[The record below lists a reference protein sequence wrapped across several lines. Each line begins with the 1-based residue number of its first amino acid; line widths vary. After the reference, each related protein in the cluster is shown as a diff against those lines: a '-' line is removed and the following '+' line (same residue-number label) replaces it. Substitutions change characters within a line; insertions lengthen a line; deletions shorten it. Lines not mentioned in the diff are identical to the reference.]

1 MSEFARVLYELRIIG
16 HGLQLQ
22 HKQHIKA
29 DNNVDEECEW
39 GIENSLCDP
48 QDKSGLN
55 SIKCY
60 KLNFHIQS
68 QCFIVSILEVQGAVC
83 PGRGGAGLGG
93 SLPAAERTSHFSV
106 SKGANL
112 CVNKH
117 AAC

>member
-60 KLNFHIQS
+60 KLNVSIQS
-68 QCFIVSILEVQGAVC
+68 HSFIVSRYINCSRVQCSVSRA
-83 PGRGGAGLGG
+83 GRGAAGWESPSRGENFTLL
-93 SLPAAERTSHFSV
+93 SVERS
-106 SKGANL
+106 
-112 CVNKH
+112 
-117 AAC
+117 

>member
-60 KLNFHIQS
+60 KVNVTIQS
-68 QCFIVSILEVQGAVC
+68 NSFIVSTLSAAGCNAVC
-83 PGRGGAGLGG
+83 PGRGGAGWETPSRGENFTLL
-93 SLPAAERTSHFSV
+93 SVERS
-106 SKGANL
+106 
-112 CVNKH
+112 
-117 AAC
+117 

>member
-55 SIKCY
+55 SIKCLQVKY
-60 KLNFHIQS
+60 SYSVESIAGHSFRAAKSGPQAHNSMNHSLHVCEGKF
-68 QCFIVSILEVQGAVC
+68 CF
-83 PGRGGAGLGG
+83 
-93 SLPAAERTSHFSV
+93 
-106 SKGANL
+106 NM
-112 CVNKH
+112 
-117 AAC
+117 

>member
-60 KLNFHIQS
+60 KLNVHIQS
-68 QCFIVSILEVQGAVC
+68 QCFIVSTRSAGCSVSRA
-83 PGRGGAGLGG
+83 GRGGAGWESPSRGENFTLL
-93 SLPAAERTSHFSV
+93 SVERS
-106 SKGANL
+106 
-112 CVNKH
+112 
-117 AAC
+117 